1 MAVAFK
7 GAQPPRQWLKAS
19 AILLSTAVI
28 FSLMSRGGPMLMD
41 LSAVPALAGL
51 YTLALAGLS
60 WAWRRREAD
69 AMQEALD
76 TATRHLTTAAPVG
89 PCAALIV
96 RIRALRREVVS
107 AGLSEDTQGELLSV
121 LFDLEISQ
129 NTIGTLPLDAS
140 EAIAEVKRRLQEAAA
155 LTTA

>member
-1 MAVAFK
+1 
-7 GAQPPRQWLKAS
+7 
-19 AILLSTAVI
+19 
-28 FSLMSRGGPMLMD
+28 MLMD
-41 LSAVPALAGL
+41 LSSVPAMAGL

-60 WAWRRREAD
+60 WAWQRREAE
-69 AMQEALD
+69 AMQKALD

-89 PCAALIV
+89 PCAALIH

-129 NTIGTLPLDAS
+129 STIGTLPLDAS
-140 EAIAEVKRRLQEAAA
+140 EAISEIKRRLQEAAA
-155 LTTA
+155 LATA